1 MEDTED
7 LFNHLFAGAIRTF
20 KSRSTFESR
29 RNLPKIEDL
38 LPPNRAQTERKPC
51 SCCDPHSY

>member
-1 MEDTED
+1 MTFNQDAGESMEDTED

-29 RNLPKIEDL
+29 EEFTKD
-38 LPPNRAQTERKPC
+38 
-51 SCCDPHSY
+51 